1 MTNTAI
7 IGGGPAGMMAAF
19 AAART
24 DTVTL
29 YEKNEKLGKKLF
41 LTGKGRCNI
50 TNVGELED
58 FFNHIPGNAKFLYS
72 AFSCFSNKDLIAL
85 LNKEGLTTKME
96 RGGRIFPASD
106 KSSDVIKTLS
116 RMLAAVGVQVCFN
129 SHVEEILVKESR
141 VTGLKVDGEQRMFD
155 KVILATGGLSYPKTG
170 STGEGYAM
178 AQALGH
184 RLKATHP
191 SLIPLVAHDIALCRR
206 LMGVSLKNVAMQLYE
221 KGKKTYSGL
230 GEMLFTHF
238 GVTGPLVLSASAYIR
253 DYTFAD
259 TYIALDL
266 KPGLDDK
273 KLDERILRDFSEFSN
288 KQLKNAI
295 YKLLPRALCPEVID
309 YADLDGEKYVNET
322 TRTER
327 LRLISALKAFTIRI
341 VGTRSIDE
349 AIITKGGI
357 DLRDVNAS
365 TMESKLVKG
374 LFFAGEILDVDACT
388 GGYNLQIAFSTGYL
402 SGMGRQSIIDN
413 HNQLY

>member
-1 MTNTAI
+1 
-7 IGGGPAGMMAAF
+7 MMAAF

-50 TNVGELED
+50 TNAGEPED

-85 LNKEGLTTKME
+85 LNTKGLTTKTE

-116 RMLAAVGVQVCFN
+116 GMLAEVGVKVCFN
-129 SHVEEILVKESR
+129 SHVEEILVRESR
-141 VTGLKVDGEQRMFD
+141 VTGLKVDGEQRAFD

-178 AQALGH
+178 AQTLGH
-184 RLKATHP
+184 RLKTPHP
-191 SLIPLVAHDIALCRR
+191 SLIPLVAHDISLCRR
-206 LMGVSLKNVAMQLYE
+206 LMGVSLKNVAMHLYE

-238 GVTGPLVLSASAYIR
+238 GVTGPLILSASAYIR

-266 KPGLDDK
+266 KPGLDDQ

-295 YKLLPRALCPEVID
+295 NKLLPRALCPEVIN
-309 YADLDGEKYVNET
+309 YAGLDGEKYVNET

-327 LRLISALKAFTIRI
+327 LRLISAIKAFTIGLSVRA
-341 VGTRSIDE
+341 VSMKRSLQ
-349 AIITKGGI
+349 K
-357 DLRDVNAS
+357 VAS
-365 TMESKLVKG
+365 
-374 LFFAGEILDVDACT
+374 I
-388 GGYNLQIAFSTGYL
+388 Y
-402 SGMGRQSIIDN
+402 GM
-413 HNQLY
+413 